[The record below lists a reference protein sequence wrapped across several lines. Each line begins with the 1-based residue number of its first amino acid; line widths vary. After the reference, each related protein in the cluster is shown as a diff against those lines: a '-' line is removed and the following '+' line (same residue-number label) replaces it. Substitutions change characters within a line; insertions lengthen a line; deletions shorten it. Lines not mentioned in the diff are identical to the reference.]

1 MKTDSVSTAFQII
14 LEEIDS
20 VVSDVNSQGAA
31 FLRNGDY
38 PHAETSIAAGK
49 NLAAFRFKL
58 ETLNHEWLT
67 GLDEPTRS
75 QVQVPSA
82 KIATSIESAPKAP
95 KSILVVKLQDGSVIF
110 KNTAAE
116 TFAQT
121 LKVLG
126 LEKVIQLGAKVNY
139 HHLVSKQKSDHYPQM
154 EIDGY
159 LIMTH
164 SSTESKREKLLEI
177 SKALNIPITVD
188 VVPAKGI

>member
-38 PHAETSIAAGK
+38 FHAESSITAGK
-49 NLAAFRFKL
+49 NLAAFRTKL

-67 GLDEPTRS
+67 GLDETTRL
-75 QVQVPSA
+75 QVQVPST
-82 KIATSIESAPKAP
+82 KIVSPIASSS
-95 KSILVVKLQDGSVIF
+95 KSSKTVLVVKFPDSSVIF
-110 KNTAAE
+110 EAKAAD
-116 TFAQT
+116 TFAKV

-126 LEKVIQLGAKVNY
+126 LQKVSQLGLKMNN
-139 HHLVSKQKSDHYPQM
+139 HPLVSKQKSENYSQTA
-154 EIDGY
+154 IDEY

-164 SSTESKREKLLEI
+164 SNTEQKREKLLEI
-177 SKALNIPITVD
+177 ARALNVALTVD
-188 VVPAKGI
+188 VVPAKGC